1 MRAAPGFMGRVA
13 RVPVDARAAVS
24 AVRGVHRGVRR
35 RRERVLGRVRSSS
48 PGPPPPPSPGTSYS
62 EGPILRTV
70 VSVGIIAF
78 ALMALYGCWMR
89 HRDDSVEMDRRRAER
104 ERHLDSALGEH
115 LHLGQRESRRL
126 ARTELE
132 KQERAERAEKEKQA
146 AAASADVGGLGHGGA
161 SSVEMSEMS
170 EEGYRRCRSGWWT
183 CRRRMNGARGG
194 RKSRRGSSA
203 RTTARRCLGSR
214 AARGRRACSRRRCS
228 HRPH

>member
-13 RVPVDARAAVS
+13 RVPVIHARRCLLCAACIAVCVAGARGEDGS
-24 AVRGVHRGVRR
+24 A
-35 RRERVLGRVRSSS
+35 S
-48 PGPPPPPSPGTSYS
+48 PGPPPPSPGTSYS

-70 VSVGIIAF
+70 VSVGIIAL

-132 KQERAERAEKEKQA
+132 KQERAERAEKQA
-146 AAASADVGGLGHGGA
+146 AAASADVGGLGHGGDD
-161 SSVEMSEMS
+161 VEMSERGISPVQVRVVDMPS
-170 EEGYRRCRSGWWT
+170 EDERSPRGEEIEREGLEREDDRAPLFGFS
-183 CRRRMNGARGG
+183 
-194 RKSRRGSSA
+194 
-203 RTTARRCLGSR
+203 SR
-214 AARGRRACSRRRCS
+214 ARQKSM
-228 HRPH
+228 

>member
-1 MRAAPGFMGRVA
+1 MGRVA
-13 RVPVDARAAVS
+13 RVPVMHARRCLLCAACIAVCV
-24 AVRGVHRGVRR
+24 AGVRGEDG
-35 RRERVLGRVRSSS
+35 SASS
-48 PGPPPPPSPGTSYS
+48 PGPPPPSPDTSYS

-89 HRDDSVEMDRRRAER
+89 HRDDSLEMDRRRAER

-146 AAASADVGGLGHGGA
+146 ASADVGGLGHGGA

-170 EEGYRRCRSGWWT
+170 ERGIPPVQVRVVDMPSEDERSP
-183 CRRRMNGARGG
+183 REEEIDA
-194 RKSRRGSSA
+194 
-203 RTTARRCLGSR
+203 LGLEREDDRAPLFGFSSR
-214 AARGRRACSRRRCS
+214 ARQKSM
-228 HRPH
+228 

>member
-1 MRAAPGFMGRVA
+1 MA
-13 RVPVDARAAVS
+13 RVPVMHA
-24 AVRGVHRGVRR
+24 RR
-35 RRERVLGRVRSSS
+35 RLLCAACIALCVGGASGEDASASS

-146 AAASADVGGLGHGGA
+146 AAASEDGGIGHGGT
-161 SSVEMSEMS
+161 SSVQMSEMS
-170 EEGYRRCRSGWWT
+170 ERGISPVQVRVVDMPSEDERSP
-183 CRRRMNGARGG
+183 RGEEIDG
-194 RKSRRGSSA
+194 GMLEREDDRAPLFGFS
-203 RTTARRCLGSR
+203 SR
-214 AARGRRACSRRRCS
+214 ARQKSM
-228 HRPH
+228 

>member
-1 MRAAPGFMGRVA
+1 MA
-13 RVPVDARAAVS
+13 RVPVMHARRCLLCVACIAVCVGGASGEDA
-24 AVRGVHRGVRR
+24 
-35 RRERVLGRVRSSS
+35 SSS
-48 PGPPPPPSPGTSYS
+48 PGPPPPSPGTSYS

-161 SSVEMSEMS
+161 SSVEMSERGISPVQVRVVDMPS
-170 EEGYRRCRSGWWT
+170 EDERSPRGEEIEREGLEREDDRAPLFGFSSRT
-183 CRRRMNGARGG
+183 RQ
-194 RKSRRGSSA
+194 KSM
-203 RTTARRCLGSR
+203 
-214 AARGRRACSRRRCS
+214 
-228 HRPH
+228 

>member
-1 MRAAPGFMGRVA
+1 MA
-13 RVPVDARAAVS
+13 RVPVVHARRCLLCAACIAVCVAGARGEDGS
-24 AVRGVHRGVRR
+24 A
-35 RRERVLGRVRSSS
+35 SS
-48 PGPPPPPSPGTSYS
+48 PGPPPPSPGTSYS

-146 AAASADVGGLGHGGA
+146 AASADVGGLRHGGA
-161 SSVEMSEMS
+161 LSVEMSEMS
-170 EEGYRRCRSGWWT
+170 ERGISPVQVRVVDMPSQDERSP
-183 CRRRMNGARGG
+183 RGEEIDAMG
-194 RKSRRGSSA
+194 LEREDDRAPLFGFS
-203 RTTARRCLGSR
+203 SR
-214 AARGRRACSRRRCS
+214 ARQKSM
-228 HRPH
+228 

>member
-1 MRAAPGFMGRVA
+1 MA
-13 RVPVDARAAVS
+13 RVPVVHARRCLLCAACIAVCVGGASGEDAS
-24 AVRGVHRGVRR
+24 A
-35 RRERVLGRVRSSS
+35 SS

-146 AAASADVGGLGHGGA
+146 AAASEDGGIGHGGT
-161 SSVEMSEMS
+161 SSVQMSEMS
-170 EEGYRRCRSGWWT
+170 ERGISPVQVRVVDMPSEDERSP
-183 CRRRMNGARGG
+183 RGEEIDG
-194 RKSRRGSSA
+194 GMLEREDDRAPLFGFS
-203 RTTARRCLGSR
+203 SR
-214 AARGRRACSRRRCS
+214 ARQKSM
-228 HRPH
+228 

>member
-1 MRAAPGFMGRVA
+1 MA
-13 RVPVDARAAVS
+13 RVPGMHARRCLLCAACI
-24 AVRGVHRGVRR
+24 AVCVGGAS
-35 RRERVLGRVRSSS
+35 GSSDGSDTSS

-78 ALMALYGCWMR
+78 ALMALYGCWLR
-89 HRDDSVEMDRRRAER
+89 HRDDSVEMNRRRAER

-146 AAASADVGGLGHGGA
+146 ASADVGGLGHGGA
-161 SSVEMSEMS
+161 SSVEMSERGISPVQVRVVDMPS
-170 EEGYRRCRSGWWT
+170 EDERSP
-183 CRRRMNGARGG
+183 RGEEIESG
-194 RKSRRGSSA
+194 LEREDDRAPLFGFS
-203 RTTARRCLGSR
+203 SR
-214 AARGRRACSRRRCS
+214 ARQKSM
-228 HRPH
+228 

>member
-13 RVPVDARAAVS
+13 RVPVMHARRCLLCAACISVCVGGAS
-24 AVRGVHRGVRR
+24 GSSDG
-35 RRERVLGRVRSSS
+35 SDTSS

-115 LHLGQRESRRL
+115 LHLGQRDSRRL

-146 AAASADVGGLGHGGA
+146 AAASADVGGLGHRGDD
-161 SSVEMSEMS
+161 VEMSERRISPVQVRVVDMPS
-170 EEGYRRCRSGWWT
+170 EDERSP
-183 CRRRMNGARGG
+183 RGEEIDG
-194 RKSRRGSSA
+194 GMLEREDDRAPLFGFS
-203 RTTARRCLGSR
+203 SR
-214 AARGRRACSRRRCS
+214 ARQKSM
-228 HRPH
+228 

>member
-1 MRAAPGFMGRVA
+1 MA
-13 RVPVDARAAVS
+13 RVPGMHARRCLLCAACI
-24 AVRGVHRGVRR
+24 AVCVGGAS
-35 RRERVLGRVRSSS
+35 GSSDGSDTSS

-78 ALMALYGCWMR
+78 ALMALYGCWLR
-89 HRDDSVEMDRRRAER
+89 HMDDSVEMNRRRAER

-146 AAASADVGGLGHGGA
+146 ASADVGGLGHGGA
-161 SSVEMSEMS
+161 SSVEMSERGISPVQVRVVDMPAEDERS
-170 EEGYRRCRSGWWT
+170 PRGEEID
-183 CRRRMNGARGG
+183 GG
-194 RKSRRGSSA
+194 MLEREDDRAPLFGFS
-203 RTTARRCLGSR
+203 SR
-214 AARGRRACSRRRCS
+214 ARQKSM
-228 HRPH
+228 

>member
-1 MRAAPGFMGRVA
+1 MA
-13 RVPVDARAAVS
+13 RVPVMHARRCLLCAACIAVCVAGARGEDGS
-24 AVRGVHRGVRR
+24 A
-35 RRERVLGRVRSSS
+35 S
-48 PGPPPPPSPGTSYS
+48 PGPPPPSPGTSYS

-132 KQERAERAEKEKQA
+132 KQERAERAEKQA
-146 AAASADVGGLGHGGA
+146 AAASADVGGLGHGGDD
-161 SSVEMSEMS
+161 VEMSERGISPVQVRVVDMPS
-170 EEGYRRCRSGWWT
+170 EDERSPRGEEIEREGLEREDDRAPLFGFS
-183 CRRRMNGARGG
+183 
-194 RKSRRGSSA
+194 
-203 RTTARRCLGSR
+203 SR
-214 AARGRRACSRRRCS
+214 ARQKSM
-228 HRPH
+228 

>member
-1 MRAAPGFMGRVA
+1 MA
-13 RVPVDARAAVS
+13 RVPVMHARRCLLCVACIAVCVGVASGEDA
-24 AVRGVHRGVRR
+24 
-35 RRERVLGRVRSSS
+35 SSS
-48 PGPPPPPSPGTSYS
+48 PGPPPPSPGTSYS

-70 VSVGIIAF
+70 VSVGIIAL

-146 AAASADVGGLGHGGA
+146 ASADVGGLGHGGA
-161 SSVEMSEMS
+161 SSVEMSERGISPVQVRVVDMPS
-170 EEGYRRCRSGWWT
+170 EDERSPRGEEIEREGLEREDDRAPLFGFS
-183 CRRRMNGARGG
+183 
-194 RKSRRGSSA
+194 
-203 RTTARRCLGSR
+203 SR
-214 AARGRRACSRRRCS
+214 ARQKSM
-228 HRPH
+228 

>member
-13 RVPVDARAAVS
+13 RVPVMHARRCLLCAACI
-24 AVRGVHRGVRR
+24 AVCVGGAS
-35 RRERVLGRVRSSS
+35 GSSDGSDTSS

-115 LHLGQRESRRL
+115 LHLGQRDSRRL

-146 AAASADVGGLGHGGA
+146 AAASADVGGLGHRGDD
-161 SSVEMSEMS
+161 VEMSERRISPVQVRVVDMPS
-170 EEGYRRCRSGWWT
+170 EDERSP
-183 CRRRMNGARGG
+183 RGEEIDG
-194 RKSRRGSSA
+194 GMLEREDDRAPLFGFS
-203 RTTARRCLGSR
+203 SR
-214 AARGRRACSRRRCS
+214 ARQKSM
-228 HRPH
+228 